1 MRTATPLQEQGM
13 NDPGRPEHDLLVE
26 LVLRNAAEQAVGPC
40 LGNDEIAALLDGIP
54 DEQRPEWIAHLAS
67 CPECRHRLS
76 TVSRLMGDE
85 SVVSEQR
92 RLEASTGVRT
102 RRLAAGV
109 AGLAA
114 VLLGAFALGLLL
126 RPEPPVVDDTTGGQV
141 HRDGII
147 TTTVAPRLVSP
158 APGARV
164 DALRWTSVPHADRYQ
179 VLVFD
184 REGTMVW
191 EPQTADTAVAL
202 PASLLNDTATYTWKV
217 EARTGWD
224 RWVASEWGQF
234 SVAPE
239 GRAP

>member
-1 MRTATPLQEQGM
+1 M
-13 NDPGRPEHDLLVE
+13 NDPGRPERDLLME
-26 LVLRNAAEQAVGPC
+26 LALRHAAGEQAVGAC
-40 LGNDEIAALLDGIP
+40 LGDDEVAALLEGIP
-54 DEQRPEWIAHLAS
+54 DEHRPEWLAHLAS
-67 CPECRHRLS
+67 CAACRHRLS
-76 TVSRLMGDE
+76 TMSRLLRDE
-85 SVVSEQR
+85 SVASEQR
-92 RLEASTGVRT
+92 RLEGGTARRT

-114 VLLGAFALGLLL
+114 VLLGAFALGALL
-126 RPEPPVVDDTTGGQV
+126 RPEPPVIDDTTGGQV

-147 TTTVAPRLVSP
+147 TTTVAPKLVSP

-191 EPQTADTAVAL
+191 EPQTADTVIAL
-202 PASLLNDTATYTWKV
+202 PASLLSDTATYIWKV

-224 RWVASEWGQF
+224 RWVASDWGRF
-234 SVAPE
+234 SVAGA
-239 GRAP
+239 GRTP